1 MILDIFWT
9 EWESVGMEMAAVFLD
24 SVKQTLYL
32 SQIDEA
38 GDDEIDARL
47 QP

>member
-9 EWESVGMEMAAVFLD
+9 EWESLGVEMAAVFFD